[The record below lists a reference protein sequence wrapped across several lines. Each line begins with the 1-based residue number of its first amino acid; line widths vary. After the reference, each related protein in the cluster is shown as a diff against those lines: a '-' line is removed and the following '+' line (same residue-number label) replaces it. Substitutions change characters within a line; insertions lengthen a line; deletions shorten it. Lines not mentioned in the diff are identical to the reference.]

1 MMGWIPWSLALVA
14 ALVGAFIL
22 LDPQAIDISNRLPA
36 DANEQTED
44 QQADRE
50 AANTYALVIGNE
62 RYDHFPDSVGAQAS
76 AELMAHHLRQGG
88 FTLVGG
94 QALINADWEDIARSF
109 ERMRAEVGDGGVGVV
124 YYAGHVTTTAGEN
137 FLVPVNADTWT
148 EETAAETLFRIENL
162 WAFPSGRDPDAL
174 IVALETRGMLGMLGG
189 GLIGTGTGLEDFST
203 PSNVILAVSDAPGQ
217 IILRAHASLDVVE
230 ERPWWRRWT
239 RGARGDANLFTR
251 TLVETSAFIEGDPV
265 ERLREVALVVREA
278 SQSEQTPALIAS
290 GTGAT
295 SYVLFRSEFAA
306 MASSQATS
314 PLAIVANL
322 ASAGLG
328 GDILIKM
335 MEGLRLTTYLDSA
348 GIGTTGYG
356 HTGPDVLPGASITQQ
371 QADEHLL
378 QDMQTATDALDR
390 AVEVEISINQR
401 RALISFI
408 YNVGTDAFARSSV
421 LRRINEGDFERAAAE
436 MLRWVHVHRGGQ
448 VFAVPGLVQRRELEA
463 YLLLTPIQPTPPAV
477 LIRMFEP
484 FSPQITTIDGS
495 RLQGFGSQVDS
506 SEPAQMET
514 VTETIALDWLDA
526 DVQDIQQQLAT
537 AIEVPLSHGQLAA
550 LTSYIHDVG
559 FETFFRSPI
568 RTRLNTGDYA
578 GAANALRFAE
588 HILDDGVLQFETA
601 MIHRRAAEAAL
612 FFADG
617 AFVATETSEYGI
629 RPTN

>member
-1 MMGWIPWSLALVA
+1 M
-14 ALVGAFIL
+14 
-22 LDPQAIDISNRLPA
+22 
-36 DANEQTED
+36 
-44 QQADRE
+44 
-50 AANTYALVIGNE
+50 IGNE
-62 RYDHFPDSVGAQAS
+62 RYEHFPDSVGAQAS
-76 AELMAHHLRQGG
+76 AELMADHLRQGG

-94 QALINADWEDIARSF
+94 RALINADWEDIARSF
-109 ERMRAEVGDGGVGVV
+109 ERMRADVGDGGVGVV
-124 YYAGHVTTTAGEN
+124 YYAGHVTTAAGEN

-174 IVALETRGMLGMLGG
+174 IVALETKGMLGMLGG

-203 PSNVILAVSDAPGQ
+203 PSNVILAISDAPGQ
-217 IILRAHASLDVVE
+217 IVLRAHASLDVVQQ
-230 ERPWWRRWT
+230 RPWWRRWT

-251 TLVETSAFIEGDPV
+251 TLVETSTFIEGDPV

-290 GTGAT
+290 GTGAIN
-295 SYVLFRSEFAA
+295 YVLFRSEFAA

-314 PLAIVANL
+314 PPVIVANL
-322 ASAGLG
+322 DSADLG

-356 HTGPDVLPGASITQQ
+356 HTGPDVLPGARITQQ
-371 QADEHLL
+371 QADQYLL
-378 QDMQTATDALDR
+378 LDMQTATDALDR
-390 AVEVEISINQR
+390 GAQVELTINQR

-408 YNVGTDAFARSSV
+408 YNVGTEAFARSSV
-421 LRRINEGDFERAAAE
+421 LRRVNEGDFERTAAQ

-448 VFAVPGLVQRRELEA
+448 VFAVPGLVNRRELEA

-484 FSPQITTIDGS
+484 FSPLGTVIDDCKF
-495 RLQGFGSQVDS
+495 QGYGHRVD
-506 SEPAQMET
+506 ECDLEHPET
-514 VTETIALDWLDA
+514 VTETIALEWLDA

-537 AIEVPLSHGQLAA
+537 SIEVPLSHGQLAA
-550 LTSYIHDVG
+550 LTSYVHDVG

-568 RTRLNTGDYA
+568 RTRLNSGDYP

-588 HILDDGVLQFETA
+588 HILDDGVLQFEAA

-617 AFVATETSEYGI
+617 TFVETNSASYGI
-629 RPTN
+629 RATE